1 MQAQICL
8 WVDMS
13 EDFIIP
19 LNGLAAGKNVFSWQA
34 GKEFFKR
41 FDNSEIL
48 DARFDAD
55 AAVEKS
61 GQYIGVDCK
70 VAGGVT
76 VECDRCLE
84 DLALPISVEIR
95 LSVKYGDG
103 DCPDDMAEGG
113 REVVHVSAAEA
124 ELDMEQIIYDYICLS
139 LPMQRVHEDGGCNR
153 DTVKYIGIREDSA
166 EGVADNPF
174 GMLKDLLK

>member
-34 GKEFFKR
+34 GKEFFER

-48 DARFDAD
+48 DARFDAE
-55 AAVEKS
+55 ATVEKS
-61 GQYIGVDCK
+61 GQYIGVDCS
-70 VAGGVT
+70 VGGSVT

-84 DLALPISVEIR
+84 ELRLPVSVLIR

-103 DCPDDMAEGG
+103 TCSDDMADGD
-113 REVVHVSAAEA
+113 REVVYVSAADA
-124 ELDMEQIIYDYICLS
+124 ELDMGQIIYDYVCLS
-139 LPMQRVHEDGGCNR
+139 LPMQRVHEDGGCNQ
-153 DTVKYIGIREDSA
+153 DAVKHIGIRGDSA
-166 EGVADNPF
+166 ADGTGSPF